1 MTRVAIVLGA
11 AVRPDGGPSPAL
23 QRRADTAAQLY
34 LSGVVDQIVASG
46 GVPKAGVS
54 EAELIYEICV
64 QAGVPASAI
73 SCESKSS
80 NTLENIRFSLPLLPP
95 GAQITL
101 VTDRH
106 HAPRAGLIAREMGVS
121 VQVKS
126 PALAQTVARLSAR
139 RRGTGLIRHP
149 PHGPH
154 YFETVTVTDVP
165 VLPCP

>member
-73 SCESKSS
+73 SCESQSS

-126 PALAQTVARLSAR
+126 PALGQLSWRKRLRVYLREGAALALYATR
-139 RRGTGLIRHP
+139 RMGRTISRRSP
-149 PHGPH
+149 
-154 YFETVTVTDVP
+154 
-165 VLPCP
+165 